1 MKFHGKVG
9 YGETM
14 ETSPGVHED
23 IIVEREYYGDVTRAS
38 RQIVQGENLNPD
50 LSLGNS
56 ISIVADSYVLENFF
70 NIRYVE
76 WRGQRWTISNVEI
89 YSPRLLM
96 HLGEVY
102 NGPSPAAPVIP

>member
-14 ETSPGVHED
+14 ETSPGVHEEV
-23 IIVEREYYGDVTRAS
+23 IVEREYYGDFTRAT

-50 LSLGNS
+50 LSLGNTF
-56 ISIVADSYVLENFF
+56 SIVADSYANGNFF

-76 WRGQRWTISNVEI
+76 WRGVLWTISNVEI
-89 YSPRLLM
+89 HPPRLLM
-96 HLGEVY
+96 HIGEVY
-102 NGPSPAAPVIP
+102 NGPTPAAPIAP